1 MFKRRDKAQ
10 CGGDCTHDGLSV
22 TCCQSGI
29 FMYKQWNCR
38 TYTQIKGGSA
48 HFVVLIHKTRI
59 SKRTFWIR
67 ISSVFATCNLFRSKD
82 FYWQNLQHQKNLD
95 GSLSPGTIPLTSVE
109 LLQHGIWPRSLYKAL
124 FICTMIQIFWYQES
138 FSTEV
143 SPYEICLVLRNISFT
158 FLSNIIC

>member
-1 MFKRRDKAQ
+1 MVRITPTMASLLPAVNQ
-10 CGGDCTHDGLSV
+10 VYLCINN
-22 TCCQSGI
+22 GI
-29 FMYKQWNCR
+29 VEHTPKYR
-38 TYTQIKGGSA
+38 GGSA
-48 HFVVLIHKTRI
+48 NCVLLINETKI
-59 SKRTFWIR
+59 SKRAFWITTSL
-67 ISSVFATCNLFRSKD
+67 IFATCNLLCSKD
-82 FYWQNLQHQKNLD
+82 FYWQNLQHQKHLD

-143 SPYEICLVLRNISFT
+143 SPHEICLVLRNISFT